1 MRITSVDPRHLVVVA
16 LLALSACA
24 TPGGAKLPSASKDP
38 NLITL
43 EELERV
49 NASNLY
55 DAVNRLRPQFLRS
68 RGVTSMQDPN
78 PPRAVVYLDGQ
89 RVGGIDFLERM
100 SPMGVI
106 SVRFMTPV
114 DASSRYGLNHDGGA
128 IMVSTRR
135 AVPQST
141 P

>member
-1 MRITSVDPRHLVVVA
+1 MRTSSIAPRHLVVVA

-24 TPGGAKLPSASKDP
+24 SQSSSKRPPSKDA

-43 EELERV
+43 DELEKV
-49 NASNLY
+49 NASNLF

-68 RGVTSMQDPN
+68 RGVVSLQDPT
-78 PPRAVVYLDGQ
+78 PPTAVVYLDGQ

-106 SVRFMTPV
+106 SVRYMTPV
-114 DASSRYGLNHDGGA
+114 DASSRYGLNHEGGA
-128 IMVSTRR
+128 ILVSTRR
-135 AVPQST
+135 SAPQDK

>member
-1 MRITSVDPRHLVVVA
+1 MRIRAVDRRHFAVVA
-16 LLALSACA
+16 LVALSAC
-24 TPGGAKLPSASKDP
+24 TPQGGTTRPASKDT
-38 NLITL
+38 NLITVD
-43 EELERV
+43 ELEKV

-78 PPRAVVYLDGQ
+78 PPTAVVYLDGQ

-100 SPMGVI
+100 SPMGVV
-106 SVRFMTPV
+106 SVRYMTPV

-128 IMVSTRR
+128 ILVSTRR
-135 AVPQST
+135 AVPQDR